1 MHAKNNEENIHAI
14 QYLQEKLVVVVE
26 LNALLNFHALP
37 FPSFSK
43 TPSMP
48 HSSRVLQ
55 ENSKCSMTLLLFF
68 PPFNLEYVSHDL
80 ALIFFPLLTFTWNFD
95 QGYYKTIPHGGTPS
109 SMLNDTYNQQD
120 N

>member
-1 MHAKNNEENIHAI
+1 MHAKNNEEKIHAI
-14 QYLQEKLVVVVE
+14 QYLQEKLIVVVE
-26 LNALLNFHALP
+26 LNALLHFHALP

-55 ENSKCSMTLLLFF
+55 ENSKCPMTLLL
-68 PPFNLEYVSHDL
+68 
-80 ALIFFPLLTFTWNFD
+80 FFPLLTFTWNFD

-120 N
+120 S